1 MVLTTEKADGI
12 FSSAFSKREI
22 RMKKYLILSDTVADS
37 KKLTVGDIVELSE
50 AEGNTLVG
58 YNKAELYLKK
68 ETKKTS
74 DRSVGLE
81 TSKTPKLK
89 KRKSK

>member
-1 MVLTTEKADGI
+1 
-12 FSSAFSKREI
+12 
-22 RMKKYLILSDTVADS
+22 MKKYLILSDTVADS

-50 AEGNTLVG
+50 TEGNTLVG
-58 YNKAELYLKK
+58 YNKAELYVEK

-81 TSKTPKLK
+81 NSKTPKLK